1 MDIWKIQT
9 DPGLIADMGFAW
21 QFKRDYGGH
30 KMKKVYKPFKRQFA
44 KGLIAVFGIVLSPLF
59 ANAEEAA
66 LQYNLWYLIKS
77 PLQVFT
83 VDGLIGAFFVIVM
96 AAISAHFYKHKGAA
110 YIGEKTEK
118 IESPDSFR
126 YVYRYIQ
133 ITTIVAS
140 IGAFLT
146 DLPVFLELHNSLIW
160 NYIGIAISTVAIT
173 LFVSAKMTIG
183 EQYSPC
189 FDSYVPTD
197 VIRDGLYKYVRHPIY
212 MSNILLLAGMVV
224 ATGSV
229 WIILNVV
236 LLSVYYLNSAVKEEE
251 VLKEKF
257 PVYSEYMKTT
267 GMIIPSPKIF
277 RTHQL
282 R

>member
-1 MDIWKIQT
+1 M
-9 DPGLIADMGFAW
+9 
-21 QFKRDYGGH
+21 
-30 KMKKVYKPFKRQFA
+30 A
-44 KGLIAVFGIVLSPLF
+44 KGLIAVFGIILSPVF
-59 ANAEEAA
+59 ASAEEAA

-96 AAISAHFYKHKGAA
+96 AAISAHFYKHKGAV
-110 YIGEKTEK
+110 YVGKKTER

-133 ITTIVAS
+133 FTTIAAG

-146 DLPVFLELHNSLIW
+146 NFPIFLELHNSVMW
-160 NYIGIAISTVAIT
+160 NYIGIAISTIAIT
-173 LFVSAKMTIG
+173 LFVSAKMAIG

-197 VIRDGLYKYVRHPIY
+197 VIREGLYKYVRHPIY
-212 MSNILLLAGMVV
+212 MANILLLTGMVI

-236 LLSVYYLNSAVKEEE
+236 LLAAYYLNSALKEEK

-257 PVYSEYMKTT
+257 PIYREYMKTT
-267 GMIIPSPKIF
+267 GMMIPSPKMF
-277 RTHQL
+277 RTNQL
-282 R
+282 QKTN

>member
-1 MDIWKIQT
+1 
-9 DPGLIADMGFAW
+9 
-21 QFKRDYGGH
+21 
-30 KMKKVYKPFKRQFA
+30 MKQVNKPFKRQLT
-44 KGLIAVFGIVLSPLF
+44 KGLITVFGIALSPLF
-59 ANAEEAA
+59 ASAEEAS

-77 PLQVFT
+77 PLKVFT

-96 AAISAHFYKHKGAA
+96 AAISAHFYNHKNAA
-110 YIGEKTEK
+110 YVGEKTER

-146 DLPVFLELHNSLIW
+146 DLPIFLELHNNVMW
-160 NYIGIAISTVAIT
+160 NYIGIATSTIAIT

-197 VIRDGLYKYVRHPIY
+197 VIREGLYKYVRHPIY
-212 MSNILLLAGMVV
+212 MSNILLLTGMMV

-229 WIILNVV
+229 WIILNVA
-236 LLSVYYLNSAVKEEE
+236 LLMAYYLNSALKEEE

-257 PVYSEYMKTT
+257 PIYREYMKTT
-267 GMIIPSPKIF
+267 GMIIPSPKMF
-277 RTHQL
+277 RTH
-282 R
+282 

>member
-1 MDIWKIQT
+1 
-9 DPGLIADMGFAW
+9 
-21 QFKRDYGGH
+21 
-30 KMKKVYKPFKRQFA
+30 MKQVNKPFKRQLT
-44 KGLIAVFGIVLSPLF
+44 KGLITVFGIALSPLF
-59 ANAEEAA
+59 ASAEEAA

-77 PLQVFT
+77 PLKVFT

-96 AAISAHFYKHKGAA
+96 AAISAHFYNHKNAA
-110 YIGEKTEK
+110 YVGEKTER

-133 ITTIVAS
+133 ITTIAAS

-146 DLPVFLELHNSLIW
+146 DLPIFLELHNNVMW
-160 NYIGIAISTVAIT
+160 NYIGIATSTIAIT

-197 VIRDGLYKYVRHPIY
+197 VIREGLYKYIRHPIY
-212 MSNILLLAGMVV
+212 MSNILLLTGMMI

-236 LLSVYYLNSAVKEEE
+236 LLMAYYLNSALKEEE

-257 PVYSEYMKTT
+257 PIYREYMKTT
-267 GMIIPSPKIF
+267 GMIIPSPKMF
-277 RTHQL
+277 RTH
-282 R
+282 